1 VIVWILV
8 GLRVFLFNRCFKQ
21 DGWSISSASTSA
33 TISLTIVIRAW
44 EIPVHQLNRFVFGV
58 AARVQQR
65 IAMLELSFFGTISFG
80 IDVVMIIHESRMGR
94 R

>member
-33 TISLTIVIRAW
+33 TISLTIVSRACQ
-44 EIPVHQLNRFVFGV
+44 IHQLNGFVFGV

-80 IDVVMIIHESRMGR
+80 IDVVMIIHEKQNG
-94 R
+94 